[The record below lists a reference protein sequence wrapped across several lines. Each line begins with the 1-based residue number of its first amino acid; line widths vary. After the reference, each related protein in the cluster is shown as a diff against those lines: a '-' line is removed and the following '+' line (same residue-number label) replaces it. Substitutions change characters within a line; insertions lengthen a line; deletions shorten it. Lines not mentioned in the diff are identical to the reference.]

1 MGIEQGIYFDKERK
15 WVYLSLSYA
24 ISHDVDTL
32 INLDAD
38 IKVFVEDNNTN
49 NLRKL
54 SNQNIY
60 IAKSEDEAIDI
71 ITYLTLN
78 EGVI

>member
-1 MGIEQGIYFDKERK
+1 MA
-15 WVYLSLSYA
+15 LSYA
-24 ISHDVDTL
+24 FGYDIDAL
-32 INLDAD
+32 INSNAD
-38 IKVFVEDNNTN
+38 IKVFVGDNNTN

>member
-1 MGIEQGIYFDKERK
+1 M
-15 WVYLSLSYA
+15 SLSYA